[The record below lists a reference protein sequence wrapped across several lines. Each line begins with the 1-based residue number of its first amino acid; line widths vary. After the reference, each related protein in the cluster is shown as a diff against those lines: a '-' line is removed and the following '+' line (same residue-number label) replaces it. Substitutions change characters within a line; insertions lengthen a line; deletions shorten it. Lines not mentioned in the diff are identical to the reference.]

1 MSKKRIDQWPIRIW
15 TGGRA
20 HCKWP
25 ICIALTLWHIALL
38 NWMMTLV
45 VRIFYTQHIFFI
57 SFLYKIYSKCNED
70 VRSARKGSSGR
81 KMTVRKHFRLK
92 LAYGRQGL
100 DWIVE
105 PGYSF
110 GVFSTSRFAARA
122 LSSVDDPKMLR
133 DQHLAPTDLLWSKNV
148 FWFTGGPNWPFKCW
162 DSRRT
167 SIKKN

>member
-1 MSKKRIDQWPIRIW
+1 MIETEGADVQEEDRPVANKDLNGR
-15 TGGRA
+15 TGPLQMANLMRSDFVA
-20 HCKWP
+20 HRSAKLNDNFGC
-25 ICIALTLWHIALL
+25 TYLL
-38 NWMMTLV
+38 
-45 VRIFYTQHIFFI
+45 YTIHFFV

-148 FWFTGGPNWPFKCW
+148 F
-162 DSRRT
+162 
-167 SIKKN
+167 